1 MLNFGKTFQV
11 LDALRGISSQIFSV
25 LLKLTFVFALLVSL
39 SACGTDDVVLEGKLF
54 EAAGIAGGLTKKN
67 KTPKVKARS
76 GLILPPAAHLPAPG
90 KRALVQDDQ
99 NWPDDPDVRRKRL
112 AAQTEAGRK
121 KYCTEV
127 GRNRSDP
134 DYDEEKASQC
144 GSLFSKAI
152 SGFTRADKEEAN

>member
-1 MLNFGKTFQV
+1 MMNIGKFFQV
-11 LDALRGISSQIFSV
+11 LDAFRRFSGQVFSV
-25 LLKLTFVFALLVSL
+25 LLKLALMFGLLISL
-39 SACGTDDVVLEGKLF
+39 AACGTDDVVLEGKLF
-54 EAAGIAGGLTKKN
+54 EAAGIAGGLTQKK

-76 GLILPPAAHLPAPG
+76 GLILPPAAHLPEPG
-90 KRALVQDDQ
+90 KRAVAQDDQ

-144 GSLFSKAI
+144 GSLFSKALT
-152 SGFTRADKEEAN
+152 GFTRADKEDN